1 MKNRFIT
8 ITVLI
13 CVITALLTVN
23 VSLSRK
29 IIYRNTVEEIVR
41 QGYSE
46 SDIKNIEIYHS
57 YINRLLSYNE
67 WRIAVEFNKVEDAS
81 FWFTYKKG
89 KILYQGVN
97 SPDKDIMISYDKQ
110 YKNGTL
116 LD

>member
-1 MKNRFIT
+1 MHKKM
-8 ITVLI
+8 ITVISLI
-13 CVITALLTVN
+13 CIITSLLVLNISVN
-23 VSLSRK
+23 RK

-46 SDIKNIEIYHS
+46 SDIKNIEIHHS
-57 YINRLLSYNE
+57 YINILLSYNE
-67 WRIAVEFNKVEDAS
+67 WRIAVEFIKVEDAS

-97 SPDKDIMISYDKQ
+97 SPDKDITISYDKQ